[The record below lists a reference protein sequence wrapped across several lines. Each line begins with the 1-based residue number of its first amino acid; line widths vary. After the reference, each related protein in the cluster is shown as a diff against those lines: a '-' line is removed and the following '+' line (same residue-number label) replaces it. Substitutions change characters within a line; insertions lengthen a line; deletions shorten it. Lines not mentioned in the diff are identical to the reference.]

1 MKFQALALLKPL
13 QDEVGL
19 VAKGLKF
26 GLVVAMHVAIA
37 EAVE

>member
-1 MKFQALALLKPL
+1 MKFQPFALLEPL
-13 QDEVGL
+13 QDEVGF